1 MYHICTFINSMM
13 FVVPKSFSKMIPVS
27 LFVLFLFRGKGD
39 DHAKIRQDFFPGL
52 PTCRNETRG
61 FVSEHQIPRWPF
73 GHCWTIGWPQVGAFL
88 GEEVFGG
95 FICGLEQELNLSTN
109 SASMARTVCFLHFLE
124 SLSGRVFCW
133 QRGLLG
139 GTLLHLLGY
148 TIHNQATRR
157 RGPANPL
164 CHLVRQTNGEK

>member
-1 MYHICTFINSMM
+1 MYHIYTFINSMM
-13 FVVPKSFSKMIPVS
+13 FVVQKSFSKMIPAS
-27 LFVLFLFRGKGD
+27 LFVLFFFRGKGD

-73 GHCWTIGWPQVGAFL
+73 GRCWTIGWPQVGAFL

-109 SASMARTVCFLHFLE
+109 SASMARTVCFLPFSRVVVRAGFLLAKRSFGGHATSPIGIYN
-124 SLSGRVFCW
+124 SLPRLPGA
-133 QRGLLG
+133 GDPP
-139 GTLLHLLGY
+139 
-148 TIHNQATRR
+148 TRY
-157 RGPANPL
+157 
-164 CHLVRQTNGEK
+164 VTW